1 MATFELMMAVMEVM
15 LLATGG
21 RALTRTATIYIRW
34 KMWEEGGISGK
45 LEIIKKTLLAA
56 RDGEARAKGQ
66 RLI

>member
-1 MATFELMMAVMEVM
+1 MMAVMEVM

-34 KMWEEGGISGK
+34 KMWEEGGISGE

>member
-1 MATFELMMAVMEVM
+1 MMAVMEVM

-21 RALTRTATIYIRW
+21 QALTRTATIYIRW
-34 KMWEEGGISGK
+34 KMWEEGGISGE

>member
-21 RALTRTATIYIRW
+21 QALTRTATIYIRW
-34 KMWEEGGISGK
+34 KMWEEGGISGE

-56 RDGEARAKGQ
+56 RMVRHAQ
-66 RLI
+66 RVRG